1 MSGFTK
7 TNKGL
12 QFFKIFARP
21 PYRLWLRLLNYLHT
35 GYNRVLQVILIS
47 NISKTP
53 VVSCVLHGRPEIH
66 SLVSHR
72 HVYNYILEIKS
83 FLRFYND
90 VTVIVHD
97 GGDDDSLTK
106 KDKRTLTKHIKN
118 ITIID
123 RDYADVK
130 INKVLDHY
138 PNCRRYRD
146 EYVSALQLFDY
157 MLLCESEKIVSLDSD
172 LLFFKKPD
180 ILIDWLHDGK
190 KTVYF
195 WEEEPH
201 GTREFLAKINMADCF
216 AGVNIGLLCF
226 YKETMNLDL
235 IENILSKPEIFD
247 WMIPQWVYTLL
258 LKKQEKHELSYFEPS
273 QYQDRTRFSDGQ
285 TARHYWFS
293 NFTSDSYTRDIY
305 FSDWKRIV
313 RELSNTSK
321 ADIV

>member
-1 MSGFTK
+1 MSDFTK

-72 HVYNYILEIKS
+72 HVYNYILAIKS

-106 KDKRTLTKHIKN
+106 KDKCTLKKHIKN

-123 RDYADVK
+123 RDYANEK
-130 INKVLDHY
+130 IDRILDHY
-138 PNCRRYRD
+138 PNCQRYRK
-146 EYVSALQLFDY
+146 EYVMALQLFDY
-157 MLLCESEKIVSLDSD
+157 ALLS
-172 LLFFKKPD
+172 
-180 ILIDWLHDGK
+180 
-190 KTVYF
+190 
-195 WEEEPH
+195 
-201 GTREFLAKINMADCF
+201 
-216 AGVNIGLLCF
+216 
-226 YKETMNLDL
+226 
-235 IENILSKPEIFD
+235 
-247 WMIPQWVYTLL
+247 
-258 LKKQEKHELSYFEPS
+258 
-273 QYQDRTRFSDGQ
+273 
-285 TARHYWFS
+285 
-293 NFTSDSYTRDIY
+293 
-305 FSDWKRIV
+305 
-313 RELSNTSK
+313 
-321 ADIV
+321 